1 MERIAAEVF
10 PPGEFLRDELEVRG
24 WSQAEFAEI
33 IRRPARLVNEI
44 IAGKRGITPETA
56 RELAAALGTT
66 PHFWMNLESAYQLFQ
81 TEPAPNVISRDAR
94 LRERFPV
101 REITKRGW
109 VEPSPNFD
117 VFESRVLSFFDVKSW
132 DEPVE
137 LAHAARRTLNSEV
150 LPVQTAW
157 LCRVRQL
164 ASALR
169 VPTYS
174 EKRLRDG
181 LSELEALM
189 TEPEEIRHVPRIL
202 SECGVRFVV
211 VEPIPGSKIDG
222 VCLWLN
228 DKTSPIIGMSLR
240 LDRIDNFWF
249 VLRHEIEHVLR
260 GDGKEHPIL
269 DEFDDID
276 EDQREEEVAANAAAS
291 DFCVPD
297 EEIKDFIAR
306 LHPLYS
312 EERLR
317 GFSRLVKRHPG
328 IVAGQLRR
336 RIKRYDLFSR
346 HLVKVRQFVTQAAL
360 TDGYGQRVSSSLD

>member
-10 PPGEFLRDELEVRG
+10 PPGEFLRDELEARG
-24 WSQAEFAEI
+24 WTQAEFAEI

-44 IAGKRGITPETA
+44 IAGKRGVTPETA

-66 PHFWMNLESAYQLFQ
+66 PHFWMNLESAYQLSQ
-81 TEPAPNVISRDAR
+81 TSPPADVIARDAR

-109 VEPSPNFD
+109 VEASPSFE
-117 VFESRVLSFFDVKSW
+117 VFESRVLSFFGVKAA

-137 LAHAARRTLNSEV
+137 LAHAARRANSDI
-150 LPVQTAW
+150 PPIQTAW

-169 VPTYS
+169 VPRYT
-174 EKRLRDG
+174 EAGLRTA

-189 TEPEEIRHVPRIL
+189 MEPEEIRHVPRIL
-202 SECGVRFVV
+202 NDCGVRFVV

-222 VCLWLN
+222 VCLWVS
-228 DKTSPIIGMSLR
+228 DGTSPVIGMSLR

-260 GDGKEHPIL
+260 GDAKDAPIL
-269 DEFDDID
+269 DELDNID
-276 EDQREEEVAANAAAS
+276 EDQRPEEIASNKAATE
-291 DFCVPD
+291 FCVPESD
-297 EEIKDFIAR
+297 IKDFIAR
-306 LHPLYS
+306 LHPIYS

-317 GFSRLVKRHPG
+317 GFSRLLKRHPG

-336 RIKRYDLFSR
+336 RINRYDLFSR
-346 HLVKVRQFVTQAAL
+346 HLVKVRQFITQSAL
-360 TDGYGQRVSSSLD
+360 TDGYGQRVSSNLD